1 MCRYKCQCC
10 GPCFCCKDNVETAF
24 ILGIAYIVLN
34 ALFFELLGLGI
45 TDGNPTLWI
54 YFESCKIIHPI
65 QHAVLIY
72 GAHKRSTTTILIWII
87 LTAVILTAH
96 VISGTTINCD
106 NYVPWWWVE
115 LDDELSWL
123 FTKRM
128 GITEILRRV
137 WLFSANKTKSSES
150 FSKQP
155 TQLIVKLNSSLR
167 QKLGTKVTWQNY
179 GKIMGVIGFSRHI
192 YDNVEYPDN
201 N

>member
-65 QHAVLIY
+65 QHVVLIY
-72 GAHKRSTTTILIWII
+72 GAHKRSATTILIWII

-96 VISGTTINCD
+96 VISGTSVNVFIVSAVDSGVCWGCQSTPGIWGFRKGAKPDFCLSEFS
-106 NYVPWWWVE
+106 YYYEHPW
-115 LDDELSWL
+115 
-123 FTKRM
+123 
-128 GITEILRRV
+128 I
-137 WLFSANKTKSSES
+137 
-150 FSKQP
+150 
-155 TQLIVKLNSSLR
+155 
-167 QKLGTKVTWQNY
+167 
-179 GKIMGVIGFSRHI
+179 
-192 YDNVEYPDN
+192 
-201 N
+201 